1 MRRELN
7 SISRSHISSSVCCLI
22 IIAMTWGDSNVE
34 ETFHYFR
41 VETVCFSAFMRMIA
55 PRYSTI
61 TGAN

>member
-1 MRRELN
+1 
-7 SISRSHISSSVCCLI
+7 
-22 IIAMTWGDSNVE
+22 MTWGDSNVE